1 MLTATPSQPEVF
13 NAWVGLYFNSFT
25 PKLDDQKTNAFKL
38 KSRLLKGVRRKHS
51 VCCMLMAMVF
61 AIASP
66 VANADSVISTEQVE
80 ILEAGVFDDPTKWD
94 FSSNRGFSFD
104 QADYT
109 MGMVADGE
117 MSFTHTR
124 PDNFQDYT
132 AWASTGC
139 SACNATFGE
148 SDGIYS
154 WSRGPDI
161 TMDGYAYPGLISNE
175 IETVSLVLHFSIPE
189 TLNDDEVNILL
200 QNHGSDILVS
210 SFART
215 LSPINRM
222 TNPLVVPLDDYVDW
236 DWSKLEDTQFTV
248 DYVSDNEGLDDSEV
262 RVDAV
267 GLRVKYHQAWYSF
280 ENSKAEH
287 ELVVDNLPVIDL
299 NIYEGEISGLQ
310 RTDCGLSPSGN
321 ESGEWIFTAEA
332 PPSQQ
337 FGRIHTFGFGN
348 HTIWSSATGAE
359 GDYVQFESGAIMGS
373 PESSRHIRI
382 EIEDGCISGARI
394 DVNDPRLVVSGRVT
408 GGTEGLS
415 LPSSNILFAIGENL
429 VHTEPINGGQFS
441 ISVPVGYALP
451 RSGELLEVGV
461 ATRFQWSS
469 NGTAETTVVHISSI
483 SISGGYSIEWDRDPV
498 CNQIGK
504 VDLVEDEGGQI
515 ISFSSLCY
523 DDTTASE
530 NLIVSAQSS
539 NESLLSVEENGA
551 LLSIEPVSDANGEGL
566 VSVRVIDEA
575 GNKWEGSIIVEIQ
588 AVPDSPEIKFLPS
601 ILYIELGEEYAINPV
616 IYDPDSDSLVITT
629 SRSWAVVKQDG
640 TIIFNPVEPG
650 NHLVTISVND
660 GTSGISRDVEIV
672 VTAKP
677 DLLVEDIE
685 VRVGGIDGED
695 LYVGEV
701 VELIGFIRNQGR
713 GGAENIT
720 FHCMVNDVL
729 VGTGTIAKLSPGDL
743 KMSICDVQ
751 LVEWGAGVTFSIR
764 IDGTDEIEETQE
776 GNNFLTMISGVDRV
790 EIDDGSNDTLS
801 VMIVVSI
808 LAILGLITAFQLGP
822 RPIKREFE
830 RRK

>member
-1 MLTATPSQPEVF
+1 MLTATPSQPEVLF
-13 NAWVGLYFNSFT
+13 AWVGPYFNSFT

-38 KSRLLKGVRRKHS
+38 KSRLLKGVKREDR
-51 VCCMLMAMVF
+51 VCCMLIAMVF

-66 VANADSVISTEQVE
+66 VASADSVISTEQVE
-80 ILEAGVFDDPTKWD
+80 ILEAGVFDDPTVWD

-117 MSFTHTR
+117 MSFTHMR

-132 AWASTGC
+132 AWTSTGC

-148 SDGIYS
+148 SDGVYS
-154 WSRGPDI
+154 WSKGPDI
-161 TMDGYAYPGLISNE
+161 TMSGYSYPGLISNE

-189 TLNDDEVNILL
+189 TLNNDEVNVLL

-222 TNPLVVPLDDYVDW
+222 ANPLIVPLDDYLDW
-236 DWSKLEDTQFTV
+236 DWSKLEETQFTV

-262 RVDAV
+262 RVDAA
-267 GLRVKYHQAWYSF
+267 GLRVKYHQPWYSF

-287 ELVVDNLPVIDL
+287 ELVLDNLPVIDF
-299 NIYEGEISGLQ
+299 NIYEGEISDLQ
-310 RTDCGLSPSGN
+310 RTDCGLSPSGD
-321 ESGEWIFTAEA
+321 ESGEWIFTAEV

-348 HTIWSSATGAE
+348 HTIWSSANGAE
-359 GDYVQFESGAIMGS
+359 GNYVQFESGAMLDS
-373 PESSRHIRI
+373 SESTRHIRI

-394 DVNDPRLVVSGRVT
+394 DVNDPSLVVSGRVT

-415 LPSSNILFAIGENL
+415 SASSNILFAIGENL
-429 VHTEPINGGQFS
+429 VHTEPIDGGQFS

-461 ATRFQWSS
+461 AARFQWSS
-469 NGTAETTVVHISSI
+469 NGTAETTVVHISSM

-515 ISFSSLCY
+515 ISFSSLCN

-530 NLIVSAQSS
+530 NLVINAQSS
-539 NESLLSVEENGA
+539 NESLLLVEENGA
-551 LLSIEPVSDANGEGL
+551 MLTIEPVSDANGEGV
-566 VSVRVIDEA
+566 VSVSVIDEA

-588 AVPDSPEIKFLPS
+588 AVPDPPEIKFLPS
-601 ILYIELGEEYAINPV
+601 ILYIELGEEHVIDPV
-616 IYDPDSDSLVITT
+616 IYDPDSDSLAITT

-640 TIIFNPVEPG
+640 TITFNPVEPG
-650 NHLVTISVND
+650 NHLVTITVND
-660 GTSGISRDVEIV
+660 GTSGMSRDIEIV

-685 VRVGGIDGED
+685 VRVGGIDGDD

-713 GGAENIT
+713 GEAENVT

-729 VGTGTIAKLSPGDL
+729 VGTGTIARLGPGDL

-751 LVEWGAGVTFSIR
+751 LVESGTGVSFSIR
-764 IDGTDEIEETQE
+764 IDGTDEIEETEE
-776 GNNFLTMISGVDRV
+776 GNNFLTVISGVDRV
-790 EIDDGSNDTLS
+790 KVDDDGNDTGS
-801 VMIVVSI
+801 IIIVVSI
-808 LAILGLITAFQLGP
+808 LAIFGSIAAFQLGP
-822 RPIKREFE
+822 RSIKREFE

>member
-1 MLTATPSQPEVF
+1 MTA
-13 NAWVGLYFNSFT
+13 
-25 PKLDDQKTNAFKL
+25 
-38 KSRLLKGVRRKHS
+38 
-51 VCCMLMAMVF
+51 VF
-61 AIASP
+61 AIVSP

-80 ILEAGVFDDPTKWD
+80 ILEAGVFDDPSEWD

-117 MSFTHTR
+117 MSFTHMR

-139 SACNATFGE
+139 SACNATFGGA
-148 SDGIYS
+148 DGIYS

-161 TMDGYAYPGLISNE
+161 TMGGYYYPGLISNE

-200 QNHGSDILVS
+200 QNHGPDILVA

-222 TNPLVVPLDDYVDW
+222 ENPLVVPLDDHLDW
-236 DWSKLEDTQFTV
+236 DWEKLEEAQFTV
-248 DYVSDNEGLDDSEV
+248 DYVSDNQGPDDSEV

-287 ELVVDNLPVIDL
+287 EVLVDNLPVIDF
-299 NIYEGEISGLQ
+299 NIYEGEISRLQ
-310 RTDCGLSPSGN
+310 RTDCGLSPSGA
-321 ESGEWIFTAEA
+321 ESGEWILSAEV

-348 HTIWSSATGAE
+348 HTIWSSSTGFE
-359 GDYVQFESGAIMGS
+359 GDYVQLESGAMI
-373 PESSRHIRI
+373 ESSESTRHIRI

-394 DVNDPRLVVSGRVT
+394 DINDPRLVVSGRVT

-429 VHTEPINGGQFS
+429 VHTEPIDKGQFS
-441 ISVPVGYALP
+441 ISIPVGYALP
-451 RSGELLEVGV
+451 RSSELLEVGV

-469 NGTAETTVVHISSI
+469 NGTAETTVVHISSM
-483 SISGGYSIEWDRDPV
+483 SISGGYSVLWDRDPV

-515 ISFSSLCY
+515 ISFSSLCD

-530 NLIVSAQSS
+530 NLIVNAQSL
-539 NESLLSVEENGA
+539 NESLLRVEENGA

-566 VSVRVIDEA
+566 VSVSVIDEA
-575 GNKWEGSIIVEIQ
+575 GNKWEGSITVEIQ

-601 ILYIELGEEYAINPV
+601 TLYIELGEEYVINPV
-616 IYDPDSDSLVITT
+616 IYDPDSDGLVITT

-640 TIIFNPVEPG
+640 TITFNPVEPG
-650 NHLVTISVND
+650 NHLVTITVND
-660 GTSGISRDVEIV
+660 GTSGMSTDIEIV

-695 LYVGEV
+695 LYVGEI

-713 GGAENIT
+713 GEAENVT
-720 FHCMVNDVL
+720 FHCMMNDVL
-729 VGTGTIAKLSPGDL
+729 VGTGTITKLSPGDL

-751 LVEWGAGVTFSIR
+751 LVESGSGVTFSIR
-764 IDGTDEIEETQE
+764 IDGTDEIEESEE
-776 GNNFLTMISGVDRV
+776 GNNFLTINSRVDRLEV
-790 EIDDGSNDTLS
+790 NDGGNDTGS
-801 VMIVVSI
+801 AIIVASI
-808 LAILGLITAFQLGP
+808 LAILGSIAAFQLGP
-822 RPIKREFE
+822 RSIKREFE